1 MSLLD
6 IAQSIKKEGFD
17 PRKDSANGPAPIPAG
32 KYQAILK
39 SVQFNVAESGWE
51 SLQYR
56 FELRGGDYDGRTEF
70 VSFGTLDTWDGKDIG
85 WSVQRTI
92 KFFQKALAFAE
103 DAPLKADFDEALN
116 RKAVGTYYTLT
127 ILETESKGKTY
138 RNYDVDEAE
147 GLPNTN
153 VFEVNEDNLPF

>member
-32 KYQAILK
+32 EYQAILK

-56 FELRGGDYDGRTEF
+56 FEIRGALEPAKAPSKPAPAKKEEAKEEKPKATKPQKTENI
-70 VSFGTLDTWDGKDIG
+70 S
-85 WSVQRTI
+85 
-92 KFFQKALAFAE
+92 E
-103 DAPLKADFDEALN
+103 DDLF
-116 RKAVGTYYTLT
+116 
-127 ILETESKGKTY
+127 
-138 RNYDVDEAE
+138 
-147 GLPNTN
+147 
-153 VFEVNEDNLPF
+153 

>member
-32 KYQAILK
+32 EYQAILK

-56 FELRGGDYDGRTEF
+56 FEIRGGDYDGRNLFHSVPWTLGTGKISAGQYN
-70 VSFGTLDTWDGKDIG
+70 VQSSFSKKPW
-85 WSVQRTI
+85 
-92 KFFQKALAFAE
+92 
-103 DAPLKADFDEALN
+103 PLQ
-116 RKAVGTYYTLT
+116 TTH
-127 ILETESKGKTY
+127 
-138 RNYDVDEAE
+138 
-147 GLPNTN
+147 P
-153 VFEVNEDNLPF
+153 